1 MTPLRE
7 TAPVGKQSMLQIEY
21 AFIGSLL
28 SDPDLIGRYPVK
40 PDQFQDK
47 HCSQVYRQQLSGN
60 TDPAL
65 ICRELGDGFDPVLA
79 KMLGHA
85 HSSGVAKH
93 ADAIIKASARRK
105 FTYAL
110 TIAQKKTG
118 NGEDVDNILDD
129 LIASVDQGQDS
140 EFKSAADST
149 YAVYSSMQK
158 RNEGG
163 TDARRFASGFPTQD
177 AYTGGMGRGELWTLA
192 ARPSMG
198 KTSLAIGMALNVS
211 QVHAV
216 CLSSLEMDHS
226 SVAYRLIASLSKM
239 DLKLLRTS
247 TGFSQT
253 AWKKSAD
260 AVDRISGL
268 KLWIDDNPNRNASQI
283 AAQARRHHAR
293 HGLDLLMIDYIG
305 LLTSDGHKSLPRHL
319 QVAEMTR
326 TFKAIAKQLDCCV
339 VILSQLNRDADGTRP
354 TLAHLRESGA
364 IEQDSDVV
372 LFPYRFNENGVDKA
386 VVIVAKNRNGPTG
399 DAPMH
404 WNASSASFESPGVDH
419 E

>member
-1 MTPLRE
+1 MTQIRQ
-7 TAPVGKQSMLQIEY
+7 GNQSTKNNMAGIEY
-21 AFIGSLL
+21 AFTGSLIIDDSL
-28 SDPDLIGRYPVK
+28 PGMYPVK
-40 PDQFQDK
+40 PEHMSK
-47 HCSQVYRQQLSGN
+47 KECAQVLEQILKGN

-65 ICRELGDGFDPVLA
+65 IRRELGEDFQPVLA
-79 KMLGHA
+79 NMIEQA
-85 HSSGVAKH
+85 CSSAVAKH
-93 ADAIIKASARRK
+93 AAEIIKASVRRK
-105 FTYAL
+105 FAYAL
-110 TIAQKKTG
+110 DIAKKKTS
-118 NGEDVDNILDD
+118 NGEDVDGVLDD
-129 LIASVDQGQDS
+129 LISAVDSGQES
-140 EFKSAADST
+140 EYRSAADST
-149 YAVYSSMQK
+149 YAVYSAMQK
-158 RNEGG
+158 RNEGC
-163 TDARRFASGFPTQD
+163 TDTRAIPSGYQTID
-177 AYTGGMGRGELWTLA
+177 GYTGGLERGSLVTIA

-198 KTSLAIGMALNVS
+198 KSALAVGMALNVS
-211 QVHAV
+211 KAHAV

-268 KLWIDDNPNRNASQI
+268 KLWIDDNPNRTASQI

-305 LLTSDGHKSLPRHL
+305 LLSSDGHKSLPRHL

-326 TFKAIAKQLDCCV
+326 TFKALAKQLDCCV
-339 VILSQLNRDADGTRP
+339 IILCQLNRDADGQRP

-372 LFPYRFNENGVDKA
+372 LFPYRYNENGFDKA
-386 VVIVAKNRNGPTG
+386 AVIVAKNRNGPTG
-399 DAPMH
+399 DAPMC
-404 WNASSASFESPGVDH
+404 WAASSASFASPEDAS
-419 E
+419 

>member
-1 MTPLRE
+1 MRPLRQE
-7 TAPVGKQSMLQIEY
+7 SPAAQNSIARVECAYLGTLA
-21 AFIGSLL
+21 
-28 SDPDLIGRYPVK
+28 SDPSLVGMYSVK
-40 PDQFQDK
+40 PEHLSK
-47 HCSQVYRQQLSGN
+47 KENAQVLEQMLKGN

-65 ICRELGDGFDPVLA
+65 ILRELGTAFDPILA
-79 KMLGHA
+79 DMIGQA
-85 HSSGVAKH
+85 CSSAVSKH
-93 ADAIIKASARRK
+93 AAEIIQAYRLRTFA
-105 FTYAL
+105 YAL
-110 TIAQKKTG
+110 TIAQKKVS
-118 NGEDVDNILDD
+118 NGGDPDSVLDD
-129 LIASVDQGQDS
+129 LISAVDNGQES
-140 EFKSAADST
+140 EFKSASDST
-149 YAVYSSMQK
+149 YAVYSAMQK
-158 RNEGG
+158 RNEGC
-163 TDARRFASGFPTQD
+163 TDTRAISSGYSTID
-177 AYTGGMGRGELWTLA
+177 AFTGGLERGSLVTIA

-198 KTSLAIGMALNVS
+198 KSALAVGMAVNVS
-211 QVHAV
+211 KAHAV

-268 KLWIDDNPNRNASQI
+268 KLWIDDNPNRKASQI

-339 VILSQLNRDADGTRP
+339 VILCQLNRDADGQRP
-354 TLAHLRESGA
+354 TLAHLRESGS

-372 LFPYRFNENGVDKA
+372 LFPYRFNENEVDKA

-399 DAPMH
+399 DAPMK
-404 WNASSASFESPGVDH
+404 WTASSASFEDPGAHH